1 MEAAHVRPRESWWP
15 PFQEEAGHVVADFL
29 AGGGRAAGAVAE
41 LERAFERARSARERR
56 AA

>member
-15 PFQEEAGHVVADFL
+15 PFQEEAGRIVADFL
-29 AGGGRAAGAVAE
+29 AGGGRPADTVAE
-41 LERAFERARSARERR
+41 LERAFERARERAERR